1 MEASLKDFGLKY
13 EDFIKN
19 QEITKSFYK
28 DLASLYN
35 LADVNQEIKNSYG
48 REAIRAFYNGDK
60 NFLDKIISGQAGLE
74 NQAAERIA
82 KTLTDP
88 QKAYLVS
95 EKFIDD
101 VKNLRE
107 VFPSD
112 LVENANIFMDDP
124 YGIYKALEPIK
135 YKDFVNSLEKIPD
148 LDISQKQFENL
159 KSGLSNIDS
168 LESGKIKYKFANP
181 DKKRGLEFALES
193 LKKSRAKL
201 NLNQY
206 IKNFELNGAKYKFA
220 KNASFYTSIDKK
232 LGMEISEEKSNE
244 TLGVTSTS
252 KFGYNFKEK
261 FYIGHSYSSKLVDTD
276 FKLSGKDVSIE
287 SKAAVTKN
295 VKAGFELQ
303 MDHDDT
309 SIMPNYHIKS
319 EIDLKNANMGD
330 LIVYSIIKPIEISHN
345 LMMDYTKSSIDKAL
359 GDDKVKEENTEISLV
374 EEYADE
380 LEKREELEELMNQEV
395 EESLD
400 QIVDSGLLDEVS
412 QQVFE
417 AEYQEYINQ
426 EVQKAEEALQEE
438 MSEQVQGEITVENI
452 QGFGL

>member
-13 EDFIKN
+13 EDFVKN

-48 REAIRAFYNGDK
+48 REAIRAFYHGDK
-60 NFLDKIISGQAGLE
+60 NFIDKIISGQAGLE

-88 QKAYLVS
+88 QKSYLIS

-107 VFPSD
+107 VFPSE
-112 LVENANIFMDDP
+112 LVENANFFMDDP
-124 YGIYKALEPIK
+124 YGIYKAFEPIK
-135 YKDFVNSLEKIPD
+135 YKDFINSLEKIPD
-148 LDISQKQFENL
+148 LDLSQKQFENL
-159 KSGLSNIDS
+159 KKGLSNIDS

-181 DKKRGLEFALES
+181 DKKTGFDLSLQS
-193 LKKSRAKL
+193 LKKSQAKF
-201 NLNQY
+201 NINN
-206 IKNFELNGAKYKFA
+206 IRNFELNGTKYKQA
-220 KNASFYTSIDKK
+220 RKLSTYTSIDKIFGIELSDK
-232 LGMEISEEKSNE
+232 KSNE
-244 TLGVTSTS
+244 SLGVTSTS

-287 SKAAVTKN
+287 SKAAITKN

-345 LMMDYTKSSIDKAL
+345 LMMDYMKSSIDKAL
-359 GDDKVKEENTEISLV
+359 GDEKVEEENTEISLV

-380 LEKREELEELMNQEV
+380 LEKRDELDKLLEEEV
-395 EESLD
+395 EKSLN

-412 QQVFE
+412 QEVFE
-417 AEYQEYINQ
+417 AEYQEFINQ

-438 MSEQVQGEITVENI
+438 MSEQVQAEITVENI

>member
-13 EDFIKN
+13 EDFVKN

-35 LADVNQEIKNSYG
+35 LADLNQEIKNSYG

-60 NFLDKIISGQAGLE
+60 NFIDKIILGQASLE
-74 NQAAERIA
+74 NQAEERIA

-88 QKAYLVS
+88 QKAYLIS
-95 EKFIDD
+95 EQFIDD

-107 VFPSD
+107 VFPSE
-112 LVENANIFMDDP
+112 LVENANFFMDDP
-124 YGIYKALEPIK
+124 YDIYKAFEPIK
-135 YKDFVNSLEKIPD
+135 YKDFINSLEKIPD
-148 LDISQKQFENL
+148 LDMSQKQFENL
-159 KSGLSNIDS
+159 KKGLSNIDS
-168 LESGKIKYKFANP
+168 LESGKIKYKFENP
-181 DKKRGLEFALES
+181 NKKTGFDFSLQS
-193 LKKSRAKL
+193 LKKSQAKF
-201 NLNQY
+201 NINN
-206 IKNFELNGAKYKFA
+206 IRNFELNGTKYKQA
-220 KNASFYTSIDKK
+220 RKLSTYTSIDKIFGIELSDK
-232 LGMEISEEKSNE
+232 KSNE

-319 EIDLKNANMGD
+319 EINLKNANMGD
-330 LIVYSIIKPIEISHN
+330 LLVYSIIKPIEISHN
-345 LMMDYTKSSIDKAL
+345 LMMDYMKSSLDKAL
-359 GDDKVKEENTEISLV
+359 GDEKVEEENTEVSLV

-380 LEKREELEELMNQEV
+380 LEKRGELDKLLEEEV
-395 EESLD
+395 EKSLN
-400 QIVDSGLLDEVS
+400 QIIDSELLDEVS
-412 QQVFE
+412 QEVFE
-417 AEYQEYINQ
+417 AEYQEFINL
-426 EVQKAEEALQEE
+426 EVQKVEEALQEE
-438 MSEQVQGEITVENI
+438 MSEQVQAEITVENI
-452 QGFGL
+452 QGLCL

>member
-35 LADVNQEIKNSYG
+35 LADLNQEIKNSYG

-60 NFLDKIISGQAGLE
+60 YFIDKIISGQAGLE

-88 QKAYLVS
+88 QKAYLIS

-107 VFPSD
+107 VFPSE
-112 LVENANIFMDDP
+112 LVENANFFMDDP
-124 YGIYKALEPIK
+124 YGIYKAFEPIK
-135 YKDFVNSLEKIPD
+135 YKDFINGLGKIPELD
-148 LDISQKQFENL
+148 LSQKQFENL

-168 LESGKIKYKFANP
+168 LESGKIKYKFESP
-181 DKKRGLEFALES
+181 KKKTGFDLSLQS
-193 LKKSRAKL
+193 LKKSQAKF
-201 NLNQY
+201 NINN
-206 IKNFELNGAKYKFA
+206 IRNFELNGTKYKHA
-220 KNASFYTSIDKK
+220 RKLSTYTSIDKIFGIELSDK
-232 LGMEISEEKSNE
+232 KSNE
-244 TLGVTSTS
+244 TLGVSSTS

-287 SKAAVTKN
+287 SKAAVIKN

-345 LMMDYTKSSIDKAL
+345 LMMDYMKSSIDKAL
-359 GDDKVKEENTEISLV
+359 GDEKVEEENTEISLV

-380 LEKREELEELMNQEV
+380 LEKREELEKLVNQEV

-412 QQVFE
+412 RQVFE
-417 AEYQEYINQ
+417 AEYQEFINQ

-438 MSEQVQGEITVENI
+438 MAERMQEEIAVNNI

>member
-35 LADVNQEIKNSYG
+35 LADLNQEIKNSYG

-60 NFLDKIISGQAGLE
+60 NFIDKIISEQAGLE

-88 QKAYLVS
+88 QKAYLIS

-107 VFPSD
+107 VFPSE
-112 LVENANIFMDDP
+112 LVENANFFMDDP
-124 YGIYKALEPIK
+124 YGIYKAFEPIK
-135 YKDFVNSLEKIPD
+135 YKDFINGLEKIPELD
-148 LDISQKQFENL
+148 LSHKQFENL

-168 LESGKIKYKFANP
+168 LESGKIKYKFENP
-181 DKKRGLEFALES
+181 NKKTGFDLSLQS
-193 LKKSRAKL
+193 LKKSQAKF
-201 NLNQY
+201 NINN
-206 IKNFELNGAKYKFA
+206 IRNFELNGTKYKRA
-220 KNASFYTSIDKK
+220 RKISAYTSIDKIFGIELSDK
-232 LGMEISEEKSNE
+232 KSNE
-244 TLGVTSTS
+244 TLGVSSTK

-309 SIMPNYHIKS
+309 SIIPNYHIKS

-330 LIVYSIIKPIEISHN
+330 LIVYSIIKPIEVSHN
-345 LMMDYTKSSIDKAL
+345 LMMDYMKSSIDKAL
-359 GDDKVKEENTEISLV
+359 GDEKVEEENTEISLV

-380 LEKREELEELMNQEV
+380 LEKRGELDKLLEEEV
-395 EESLD
+395 EKSLN
-400 QIVDSGLLDEVS
+400 QIIDSELLDEVS
-412 QQVFE
+412 QEVFE
-417 AEYQEYINQ
+417 AEYQEFINQ

-438 MSEQVQGEITVENI
+438 MDQQIQEEITVENI

>member
-13 EDFIKN
+13 EDFVKN

-35 LADVNQEIKNSYG
+35 LADLNQEIKNSYG

-60 NFLDKIISGQAGLE
+60 NFIDKIILGQASLE
-74 NQAAERIA
+74 NQAEERIA

-88 QKAYLVS
+88 QKSYLIS

-107 VFPSD
+107 VFPSE

-135 YKDFVNSLEKIPD
+135 YKDFINSLEKNPD
-148 LDISQKQFENL
+148 LDLSQKQFENL

-168 LESGKIKYKFANP
+168 LESGKIKYKFENP
-181 DKKRGLEFALES
+181 NKKTDFDLSLQS
-193 LKKSRAKL
+193 LKKSQAKF
-201 NLNQY
+201 NINN
-206 IKNFELNGAKYKFA
+206 IRNFELNGTKYKQA
-220 KNASFYTSIDKK
+220 KKLSTYTSIDKIFGIELSDK
-232 LGMEISEEKSNE
+232 KSNE

-330 LIVYSIIKPIEISHN
+330 LLVYSIIKPIEISHN
-345 LMMDYTKSSIDKAL
+345 LMMDYMKSSLDKAL
-359 GDDKVKEENTEISLV
+359 GDEKVEEENTEVSLV

-380 LEKREELEELMNQEV
+380 LEKRGELDKLLEEEV
-395 EESLD
+395 EKSLN
-400 QIVDSGLLDEVS
+400 QIIDSELLDEVS
-412 QQVFE
+412 QEVFE
-417 AEYQEYINQ
+417 AEYQEFINL
-426 EVQKAEEALQEE
+426 EVQKVEEALQEE
-438 MSEQVQGEITVENI
+438 MSEQVQAEITVENI
-452 QGFGL
+452 QDLCL